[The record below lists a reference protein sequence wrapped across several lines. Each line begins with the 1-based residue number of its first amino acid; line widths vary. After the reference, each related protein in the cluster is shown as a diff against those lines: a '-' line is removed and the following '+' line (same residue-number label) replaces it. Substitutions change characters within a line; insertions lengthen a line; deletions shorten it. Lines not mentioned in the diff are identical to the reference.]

1 MKDFDFMD
9 WVECLPSWARAPLA
23 VIVLCGSSYLFT
35 HPIPGLPLSSEL
47 YGGVCGLLF
56 TLGVVLLFV
65 GNSD

>member
-1 MKDFDFMD
+1 MKDFDLMD
-9 WVECLPSWARAPLA
+9 WIESLPEWLRVSFG
-23 VIVLCGSSYLFT
+23 VIVLCGSAYLFT
-35 HPIPGLPLSSEL
+35 HPIPGLPLNAKL